1 MAHQTHDSDNA
12 ALVIDGAAQLCRGIA
27 ALCHHACS
35 AQFVVSWI
43 FNNDGRADLQ
53 HVGVDAPLSSKAISQ
68 LPAEFPSARHPD
80 QIAVRDFYV
89 NAEGD
94 CDGFRYSLYITLN
107 RSEA

>member
-1 MAHQTHDSDNA
+1 MADQTHDSDNA
-12 ALVIDGAAQLCRGIA
+12 ALVVDGATQLCRGIA

-53 HVGVDAPLSSKAISQ
+53 HVGVDAPLSSKAIPK
-68 LPAEFPSARHPD
+68 LPAELPSARHPD
-80 QIAVRDFYV
+80 QIAVRDLYV

-94 CDGFRYSLYITLN
+94 CDGFRHSLHITLN
-107 RSEA
+107 RSQA

>member
-1 MAHQTHDSDNA
+1 
-12 ALVIDGAAQLCRGIA
+12 
-27 ALCHHACS
+27 
-35 AQFVVSWI
+35 
-43 FNNDGRADLQ
+43 
-53 HVGVDAPLSSKAISQ
+53 VGVDAPLSSKAISQ
-68 LPAEFPSARHPD
+68 LPAEFPGARHPD